1 MLQTKGSA
9 NSHRVNHSYSPIDR
23 LSLTVTS
30 SRTVGYM
37 IIKRRV
43 RLVALFAAL
52 LMSVPSASLATTP
65 SAKPKPKVSAP
76 TKAQI
81 AAAQA
86 EENAKAAAAA
96 AATNQ
101 LNSAQNILQ
110 QLAAITSHK
119 EAQLVSAQ
127 AALVLATHQSNLATA
142 HAALTQV
149 AVTQATKTIGR
160 MAANAYIMGGGFTTL
175 NSVLES
181 NGPQD
186 LVDRLSIL
194 DQVGATDSVA
204 LSRYKSAFKIARAAQ
219 DAATAAKLAQ
229 ASATAKVAAAKAEAA
244 AAQSA
249 QAAEV
254 AKLRAVQAQLMT
266 ELSKARNIRITLQQ
280 QLALSQLEQSSA
292 NTAAHTKGQSKIWP
306 DRGFKGRSTTRGTD
320 AIRTKAL
327 AYARAQVLARKPYVW
342 GAQGPKSFDCS
353 GLVYAAYKAAGLGY
367 PNWSRLNAA
376 LYFVDTQRVPLA
388 NLIPGDLLFYSYD
401 GSVQNIHHITIYA
414 GNGMMWEANS
424 TRTGLLYSSMYSVNG
439 LMPSGGRV

>member
-1 MLQTKGSA
+1 M
-9 NSHRVNHSYSPIDR
+9 
-23 LSLTVTS
+23 
-30 SRTVGYM
+30 VGYFM
-37 IIKRRV
+37 FNRHVRV
-43 RLVALFAAL
+43 VALCASL
-52 LMSVPSASLATTP
+52 LMSIPTTSIAATP
-65 SAKPKPKVSAP
+65 AAKPKPKVSAP

-86 EENAKAAAAA
+86 AENAKAAAAA

-110 QLAAITSHK
+110 QLTAETLRKQAL
-119 EAQLVSAQ
+119 LVSAQ
-127 AALVLATHQSNLATA
+127 GALAVATKQSNLATA

-149 AVTQATKTIGR
+149 AVAQANKTIGR

-186 LVDRLSIL
+186 LVDRLSL
-194 DQVGATDSVA
+194 LNQVGITDAVA
-204 LSRYKSAFKIARAAQ
+204 LARYKSALVIAKAAQ
-219 DAATAAKLAQ
+219 ATAAAAKIAQ
-229 ASATAKVAAAKAEAA
+229 AAATAKVAAAKAAA
-244 AAQSA
+244 VAAQSA
-249 QAAEV
+249 QTAEV
-254 AKLRAVQAQLMT
+254 AKLRAVQAQLMA
-266 ELSKARNIRITLQQ
+266 ELTKARNIRITLQQ

-292 NTAAHTKGQSKIWP
+292 NTAAQTKGQAKIWP

-320 AIRTKAL
+320 AIRAKAV

-342 GAQGPKSFDCS
+342 GAQGPNSFDCS
-353 GLVYAAYKAAGLGY
+353 GLVYAAYHAAGLGY

-376 LYFVDTQRVPLA
+376 LYFVDTQRVPLG

-424 TRTGLLYSSMYSVNG
+424 TRTGLLYSSMYSVPG